1 VVIVEVFIVSLKVA
15 VTLLLMATP
24 VESLNGMV
32 ELTMGA
38 VASGVG
44 VGLEALGPLADT
56 GVMADI
62 MMASIMI
69 TDTTSPIMFLFFI

>member
-1 VVIVEVFIVSLKVA
+1 
-15 VTLLLMATP
+15 
-24 VESLNGMV
+24 
-32 ELTMGA
+32 MGA